1 MIKATQA
8 TKNRLKK
15 LDTELSKI
23 LLERIEIA
31 ENIEGCIADGLTL
44 THDDYNK
51 GYYTNDCLYIKA
63 AEWEKKYFRGFY
75 TRHENLIACTL
86 TLGNN
91 EVTIP
96 DINKMVKAMITDLE
110 TA

>member
-1 MIKATQA
+1 MVKATQA

-31 ENIEGCIADGLTL
+31 ENIDSCIADGLQL
-44 THDDYNK
+44 TKDDYSK
-51 GYYTNDCLYIKA
+51 GCYTNDGLYLKV
-63 AEWEKKYFRGFY
+63 AEWEKKYFRGFHS
-75 TRHENLIACTL
+75 RHENLIGCTL
-86 TLGNN
+86 TLGLNQI
-91 EVTIP
+91 EIP
-96 DINKMVKAMITDLE
+96 DVNKMVKAMITDLE